1 MSPLHEQGDGFNAFG
16 YPVPTERQV
25 AALDTAVEQ
34 IGVSDML
41 ADPVIRE
48 ASRYVELDEPEKAL
62 LVLRNIT
69 DLTGA
74 YRLLAVLCAEP
85 LEAV

>member
-1 MSPLHEQGDGFNAFG
+1 MSDGFSAFG
-16 YPVPTERQV
+16 HPVPVERQV
-25 AALDTAVEQ
+25 AALDTAVES
-34 IGVSDML
+34 IGTSAML

-48 ASRYVELDEPEKAL
+48 ASAWVERDEPDKAM

-85 LEAV
+85 LEDWPCR

>member
-1 MSPLHEQGDGFNAFG
+1 MTVQTWNVS
-16 YPVPTERQV
+16 PVPTERQV
-25 AALDTAVEQ
+25 AALDTAVEV
-34 IGVSDML
+34 IGVNQFL

-48 ASRYVELDEPEKAL
+48 AAEWIRRDQPDKAM

-85 LEAV
+85 MEAW